1 MQPRESIEVTTA
13 GGVKAVLNS
22 YITGGEKRKIAEYYL
37 NAIEGATN
45 AQRVL
50 GAEDLTLSIVMVSLN
65 GSSEEILARLL
76 ALPSSDMEEITEKV
90 KEIIEPKKK

>member
-1 MQPRESIEVTTA
+1 MQRETIEVTTA
-13 GGVKAVLNS
+13 GGVKAVLNA

-37 NAIEGATN
+37 NAQEGATS

-50 GAEDLTLSIVMVSLN
+50 GAEDLTLNLVVVSLN
-65 GSSEEILARLL
+65 ESAEDILGRLL
-76 ALPSSDMEEITEKV
+76 ALPSADMDEITEKV